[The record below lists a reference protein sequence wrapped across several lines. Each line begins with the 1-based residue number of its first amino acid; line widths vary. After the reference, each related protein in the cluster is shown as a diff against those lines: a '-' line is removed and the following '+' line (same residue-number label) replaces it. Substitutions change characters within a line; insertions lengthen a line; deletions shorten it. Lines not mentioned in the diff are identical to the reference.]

1 MVTRLVV
8 VTGSRSEAGLLAP
21 LVEEFRQRPGFE
33 LIVVATGDH
42 LSPAVSR
49 KDLSLLLGFSV
60 EVLVPSLVSKAGVV
74 DVAGSVAGG
83 LRGFAS
89 LFSELEPDL
98 VMVLG
103 DRFET
108 YAAALAC
115 HFTNTPLAHI
125 HGGEI
130 TLGSLDDSLRHSIT
144 KFARV
149 HFVAHEEY
157 RRRVIQLG
165 ESPSTTHVVGGLG
178 IDVIRRT
185 AILDELEIEKA
196 LGRRIDLPIVMVSVH
211 PESNS
216 PDPARSAS
224 VVREALRGIDGALFA
239 VSISSSDL
247 GSEDV
252 NKVVRGFA
260 DSQPSSV
267 LIPSMGSRLYLS
279 LLAQASVLVGNS
291 SSGILEAPAVGTP
304 SLNVGDRQSG
314 RVRPPSVHD
323 VGFDVDQI
331 RKMVKEKIRV
341 PRKQYS
347 ELHDLTFG
355 DGMASQRIVDH
366 IASLRFPLSPKMLFY
381 DVQADFCPDVG

>member
-21 LVEEFRQRPGFE
+21 LIEEFRQRSGVE
-33 LIVVATGDH
+33 LTVAATGDH
-42 LSPAVSR
+42 LSSAVSR
-49 KDLSLLLGFSV
+49 EDLSLLLGFSV
-60 EVLVPSLVSKAGVV
+60 ELLVPSLVSQAGVV
-74 DVAGSVAGG
+74 DVAGSVAEG
-83 LRGFAS
+83 LRGFTS
-89 LFSELEPDL
+89 LLTELKPDL

-115 HFTNTPLAHI
+115 HLTNTPLAHI

-130 TLGSLDDSLRHSIT
+130 TLGSMDDSLRHSIT
-144 KFARV
+144 KFARL

-165 ESPSTTHVVGGLG
+165 EAPSTTHVVGGLG

-185 AILDELEIEKA
+185 ALLDELEIEKA
-196 LGRRIDLPIVMVSVH
+196 LGGRIDLPVVMVSVH

-216 PDPARSAS
+216 PEPARSAS
-224 VVREALRGIDGALFA
+224 VVTEALRGIGGVLFA
-239 VSISSSDL
+239 ISISNSDL
-247 GSEDV
+247 GSEEV
-252 NKVVRGFA
+252 NKVIREFA

-279 LLAQASVLVGNS
+279 LLSRASVLVGNS

-304 SLNVGDRQSG
+304 SLNVGNRQTG

-323 VGFDVDQI
+323 VEYDVDQI
-331 RKMVKEKIRV
+331 RKLVKEKVRV

-347 ELHDLTFG
+347 ELPDLTFG
-355 DGMASQRIVDH
+355 DGTASKRIVDH
-366 IASLRFPLSPKMLFY
+366 VVSLQFPLPPKTSFY
-381 DVQADFCPDVG
+381 DV